1 VIVSS
6 LITRANFAA
15 FVAPGVFVAL
25 WSTGYIGAKY
35 GLPYAPPFTF
45 LLVRLA
51 LATALLSSLALVL
64 KTPWP
69 RGTDVR
75 HAMISGLLLHVGYL
89 GGLFVGINLGVPAGL
104 SAIIV
109 NLQPVLTSSLAAR
122 VLGERVTARGWLG
135 LGFGFV
141 GVILAVGEKL
151 LASSLHISLWG
162 VLACFVAL
170 VSSTIGTIYQ
180 KRHGGEIPLVTGTA
194 VQYATSS
201 LVFLI
206 CALAF
211 ERIQIDWTPPFVF
224 ALSWFVAVISLGAI
238 LLLLWLIR
246 HNSASRVSSLFYLV
260 PPLTALEAY
269 WLFGER
275 LGIASLV
282 GLVLCAL
289 GVALVVSQT
298 KRPHSPS
305 RT

>member
-1 VIVSS
+1 MILLSPTV
-6 LITRANFAA
+6 RANLAA
-15 FVAPGVFVAL
+15 LIAPGVFVAL

-45 LLVRLA
+45 LLLRLV
-51 LATALLSSLALVL
+51 LATALLSGLALAL
-64 KTPWP
+64 KTAWP
-69 RGTDVR
+69 KGMDAR
-75 HAMISGLLLHVGYL
+75 HAAVSGLLLHAGYL

-122 VLGERVTARGWLG
+122 VLGERVTSRGWLG

-151 LASSLHISLWG
+151 LASSLHISIWG

-180 KRHGGEIPLVTGTA
+180 KRHGDKIPLVTGTA
-194 VQYATSS
+194 VQYAASS
-201 LVFLI
+201 LVFLVA
-206 CALAF
+206 ALLF
-211 ERIQIDWTPPFVF
+211 ERIRIDWTPQFAF

-246 HNSASRVSSLFYLV
+246 QNSASRVSSLFYLV
-260 PPLTALEAY
+260 PPLTAVEAY
-269 WLFGER
+269 FLFGER
-275 LGIASLV
+275 LGTASLV

-298 KRPHSPS
+298 
-305 RT
+305 RTG